1 MVAQTKMKNFIT
13 IGKFVFAF
21 LLLCSSS
28 VLAYDQQYQP
38 GDTGPNGGIITQVTV
53 TSTDGD
59 PVITTVGDQQ
69 TTTIETTFI
78 EEIIEATTNE
88 VVTTQITQVE
98 TREVSGTTTTDN
110 ILEDID
116 PTYSGDVHNYGSSD
130 SVSGT
135 MLIFGPNGGT
145 VTSQFNLNSYMT
157 EEQWQGGFNIDT
169 QADMLNCFNTQ
180 TLFRCDSNAG
190 GPADSF
196 TITITVTDG
205 NETFESIT
213 NHTIDNGPFNFESY
227 SASLTVPQ
235 NTMNSSAMATIQGY
249 GYDVGNYDLSGG
261 TRGDGQPTYLGPLM
275 KNPSITIT
283 HNLYQT
289 VIQQIEQQITNTIT
303 EYITTQLTST
313 ESDSTTI
320 TIETEET
327 TTEDTTED
335 ITNTTDTDTTNTT
348 ETETVEVTIDI
359 DTTDTDTTEDTTVE
373 DTTEDITVEDTT
385 EDITVE
391 DTTEDTTVEDTTEN
405 ITIDDAIT
413 EVDDN
418 NVEDDT
424 VTEIVDDVVETIIET
439 ITETIKDQD
448 QGHDN
453 NNNNDNNNDAGDWS
467 QPDDEI
473 IVIEDDEI
481 IIIDL
486 PVDLTDEAE
495 LDDDIVITPVE
506 EDPLTPPPPQPE
518 ITQEEID
525 NILDTIEVVVSDSVG
540 DIIEMTVDLNIDN
553 TGSVQIEIVNVN
565 MAPEVEMT
573 DIASP
578 MPQSISTEDMSADT
592 SMAPPPMELP
602 AIDNMPDMVPEMPST
617 GMNITNDID
626 MPDVSASIDMP
637 AMESAPPEMVEAIS
651 EAVTEMANLDAA
663 PIEMPVAPRPTMEPQ
678 ANNDSSTP
686 TEVEA
691 GPQPVEVEQQQEPQ
705 TTVEVESQPSEPE
718 PQQQSEP
725 QQEPEQTAESQPQ
738 QQESEPEQQT
748 AEAQPKQ
755 ETSQDS
761 NDSEP
766 QKQET
771 ASNESKNDSK
781 DTKQETSQKAESK
794 QAKTKTIEQ
803 KKEMK
808 QKIAQ
813 KILTRVLQNQNV
825 TMSQVDATRLTLMTS
840 LADTAGFSDYQSI
853 TLQDRTTWY
862 VDTQIYDLPQMV
874 DPFADILIDA
884 QNMQMDSLI
893 DSQYK
898 D

>member
-1 MVAQTKMKNFIT
+1 MKNFIT

-28 VLAYDQQYQP
+28 ALAYDQQYQP

-59 PVITTVGDQQ
+59 PVVTTVGDQQ
-69 TTTIETTFI
+69 TTTIETTYI
-78 EEIIEATTNE
+78 EEIIEATTSE

-116 PTYSGDVHNYGSSD
+116 PTYNGDVHNYGSND

-180 TLFRCDSNAG
+180 TLFQCDSNAG

-235 NTMNSSAMATIQGY
+235 NTMDSSAIATIQGY

-327 TTEDTTED
+327 TTEDTTD
-335 ITNTTDTDTTNTT
+335 TDTDTTDTTET

-359 DTTDTDTTEDTTVE
+359 DITDTDTTEDTTVE
-373 DTTEDITVEDTT
+373 DTTEDTTVDDTT
-385 EDITVE
+385 EDITI
-391 DTTEDTTVEDTTEN
+391 DNAITTEDTTVEDTTED

-413 EVDDN
+413 EVDDD

-439 ITETIKDQD
+439 ITETIEDQD

-473 IVIEDDEI
+473 IVIQDDEI

-486 PVDLTDEAE
+486 PVDLTDEPE

-525 NILDTIEVVVSDSVG
+525 NILDTIEVVVSDAVG
-540 DIIEMTVDLNIDN
+540 DIIEMTVDLNIDS
-553 TGSVQIEIVNVN
+553 TGGVQIEIVNVN

-573 DIASP
+573 DMASP

-602 AIDNMPDMVPEMPST
+602 AIDNMPDMMPEMPEMPAT
-617 GMNITNDID
+617 GVDIAPNND
-626 MPDVSASIDMP
+626 MPDINASVDMQ
-637 AMESAPPEMVEAIS
+637 AMEAAPPEMVEAIS

-678 ANNDSSTP
+678 ANNDSP
-686 TEVEA
+686 APIEVEA
-691 GPQPVEVEQQQEPQ
+691 APQPVEVEQQQEPQ

-718 PQQQSEP
+718 PQQQPEP

-755 ETSQDS
+755 ETSQNS

-794 QAKTKTIEQ
+794 QTKTKTVEQ

-840 LADTAGFSDYQSI
+840 LADTAGFSDYQSV

-874 DPFADILIDA
+874 DPFADILTGA
-884 QNMQMDSLI
+884 QNMQMNSLI

>member
-1 MVAQTKMKNFIT
+1 MKNFIT
-13 IGKFVFAF
+13 ISKFVFAF

-28 VLAYDQQYQP
+28 AIAYDQQYQP

-59 PVITTVGDQQ
+59 PVVTTVGDQQ
-69 TTTIETTFI
+69 TTTIETTYV
-78 EEIIEATTNE
+78 EEIIEATTSE

-98 TREVSGTTTTDN
+98 TREVYGTTTTDN
-110 ILEDID
+110 VLEDID

-130 SVSGT
+130 SVSDT
-135 MLIFGPNGGT
+135 LLIFGPNGGT

-157 EEQWQGGFNIDT
+157 EEQWQGGFDIDT

-180 TLFRCDSNAG
+180 TTFRCTSSTG

-196 TITITVTDG
+196 TMTITVTDG
-205 NETFESIT
+205 SETYQSVT
-213 NHTIDNGPFNFESY
+213 THTIDNGPTNFESY

-235 NTMNSSAMATIQGY
+235 NNLTSSAIATIQGY
-249 GYDVGNYDLSGG
+249 GYDVGNYDLSDG
-261 TRGDGQPTYLGPLM
+261 TRGDGQPTYLGPLI
-275 KNPSITIT
+275 KNPSVTIT

-289 VIQQIEQQITNTIT
+289 VIQQIEQQITNTVT

-335 ITNTTDTDTTNTT
+335 TTDTTDTDTDTT

-359 DTTDTDTTEDTTVE
+359 DTTDTDTTEDTTTE
-373 DTTEDITVEDTT
+373 DTTVDDTT
-385 EDITVE
+385 DTDT
-391 DTTEDTTVEDTTEN
+391 DTTEDTTTEDTTA
-405 ITIDDAIT
+405 DDAIT
-413 EVDDN
+413 TVDDDD
-418 NVEDDT
+418 VEDDT
-424 VTEIVDDVVETIIET
+424 VTETVEDVVETIIET
-439 ITETIKDQD
+439 ITETIEDQD

-453 NNNNDNNNDAGDWS
+453 NNNNDNNNNDGDWS
-467 QPDDEI
+467 EPDDEI
-473 IVIEDDEI
+473 IIV
-481 IIIDL
+481 DL
-486 PVDLTDEAE
+486 PVDLTDEEE
-495 LDDDIVITPVE
+495 LDDDIVITPIG

-525 NILDTIEVVVSDSVG
+525 NILDTIEVVVSDAVG
-540 DIIEMTVDLNIDN
+540 DIIEMTVDLNIDD
-553 TGSVQIEIVNVN
+553 TGGVQIEIVSVN
-565 MAPEVEMT
+565 MAPEVEVT
-573 DIASP
+573 DMSSP
-578 MPQSISTEDMSADT
+578 MPQPISTEDMSSDT

-602 AIDNMPDMVPEMPST
+602 AIDDMPDMMPEMPDMPAT
-617 GMNITNDID
+617 GMNIESNTD
-626 MPDVSASIDMP
+626 MPDISASVDMP

-651 EAVTEMANLDAA
+651 EAVSEMANLDVA
-663 PIEMPVAPRPTMEPQ
+663 PIE
-678 ANNDSSTP
+678 TP
-686 TEVEA
+686 TESRPAMEPTSSNDSPTSVEVESTPQQTA
-691 GPQPVEVEQQQEPQ
+691 EVEPQPEPQQTAEVQTESQTEPEPQQETVSEPEPEQQVEVEQQ
-705 TTVEVESQPSEPE
+705 SEPE
-718 PQQQSEP
+718 QASESQQS
-725 QQEPEQTAESQPQ
+725 QEPEQES
-738 QQESEPEQQT
+738 STEPEQQS
-748 AEAQPKQ
+748 EQ
-755 ETSQDS
+755 ETTQE
-761 NDSEP
+761 NNESEP

-771 ASNESKNDSK
+771 VSNESKNDSK
-781 DTKQETSQKAESK
+781 DSEQKNTQKAESK
-794 QAKTKTIEQ
+794 QTKTKTTEQ
-803 KKEMK
+803 KKQEMK

-840 LADTAGFSDYQSI
+840 LADTAGFSDYQNT
-853 TLQDRTTWY
+853 TLKDRDTWY

-874 DPFADILIDA
+874 DPFADILTDA

>member
-1 MVAQTKMKNFIT
+1 MKNFIT

-28 VLAYDQQYQP
+28 ALAYDQQYQP

-69 TTTIETTFI
+69 TTTIETTYI

-116 PTYSGDVHNYGSSD
+116 PSYSGDVHNYGSSD

-235 NTMNSSAMATIQGY
+235 NTMDSSAIATIQGY

-335 ITNTTDTDTTNTT
+335 ITNTTDADTTNTT
-348 ETETVEVTIDI
+348 ETETVEITIDI
-359 DTTDTDTTEDTTVE
+359 DTTDTDTTVE

-385 EDITVE
+385 EDPIVE
-391 DTTEDTTVEDTTEN
+391 DTTED

-413 EVDDN
+413 KVDDD

-439 ITETIKDQD
+439 ITETIEDQD

-453 NNNNDNNNDAGDWS
+453 SNSNDNNNSAGDWS
-467 QPDDEI
+467 EPEPEVTIEVESDITEITVDLPDITEDTE
-473 IVIEDDEI
+473 IVI
-481 IIIDL
+481 
-486 PVDLTDEAE
+486 VD
-495 LDDDIVITPVE
+495 IE
-506 EDPLTPPPPQPE
+506 EDPLTPPPPKPE

-573 DIASP
+573 DMASP
-578 MPQSISTEDMSADT
+578 MPQSISTEDMSTDT
-592 SMAPPPMELP
+592 SMTPPPMELP
-602 AIDNMPDMVPEMPST
+602 VIDDMPDMMPEMPEMPAT
-617 GMNITNDID
+617 GTDIASNID
-626 MPDVSASIDMP
+626 MPDINASVDMQ

-678 ANNDSSTP
+678 ANNDSP
-686 TEVEA
+686 APMEVEA
-691 GPQPVEVEQQQEPQ
+691 TPQPVEVESQQEPQ

-718 PQQQSEP
+718 PQQQPEP

-755 ETSQDS
+755 ETSQNS

-794 QAKTKTIEQ
+794 QTKTKTVEQ

-840 LADTAGFSDYQSI
+840 LADTAGFSDYQNV

>member
-1 MVAQTKMKNFIT
+1 MKNFIT

-28 VLAYDQQYQP
+28 ALAYDQQYQP

-53 TSTDGD
+53 TSTNGD
-59 PVITTVGDQQ
+59 PVVTTVGDQQ
-69 TTTIETTFI
+69 TTTIETTYI

-116 PTYSGDVHNYGSSD
+116 PSYSGDVHNYGSSD

-235 NTMNSSAMATIQGY
+235 NTMDSSAIATIQGY

-335 ITNTTDTDTTNTT
+335 ITNATDTDTTNTT
-348 ETETVEVTIDI
+348 ETETVEITIDI
-359 DTTDTDTTEDTTVE
+359 DTTDTDTTVE

-385 EDITVE
+385 EDTIVE
-391 DTTEDTTVEDTTEN
+391 DTTED

-413 EVDDN
+413 KVDDD

-439 ITETIKDQD
+439 ITETIEDQD

-453 NNNNDNNNDAGDWS
+453 SNSNDNNNSAGDWS
-467 QPDDEI
+467 EPEPEVTIEVESDITEITVDLPDITEDTE
-473 IVIEDDEI
+473 IVI
-481 IIIDL
+481 
-486 PVDLTDEAE
+486 VD
-495 LDDDIVITPVE
+495 IE
-506 EDPLTPPPPQPE
+506 EDPLTPPPPKPE

-573 DIASP
+573 DMASP
-578 MPQSISTEDMSADT
+578 MPQSISTEDMSTDT
-592 SMAPPPMELP
+592 SMTPPPMELP
-602 AIDNMPDMVPEMPST
+602 VIDDMPDMMPEMPEMPAT
-617 GMNITNDID
+617 GVNIASNID
-626 MPDVSASIDMP
+626 MPDINASVDMQ

-678 ANNDSSTP
+678 ANNDSP
-686 TEVEA
+686 APIEVEA
-691 GPQPVEVEQQQEPQ
+691 APQPVEVESQQEPQ

-718 PQQQSEP
+718 PQQQPEP

-755 ETSQDS
+755 ETSQNS

-794 QAKTKTIEQ
+794 QTKTKTVEQ

-840 LADTAGFSDYQSI
+840 LADTAGFSDYQNV

>member
-1 MVAQTKMKNFIT
+1 MKNFIT

-28 VLAYDQQYQP
+28 ALAYDQQYQP

-69 TTTIETTFI
+69 TTTIETTYI

-116 PTYSGDVHNYGSSD
+116 PTYNGDVHNYGSSD
-130 SVSGT
+130 SVSDT

-180 TLFRCDSNAG
+180 TLFQCDSNAG

-235 NTMNSSAMATIQGY
+235 NTMDSSAIATIQGY

-348 ETETVEVTIDI
+348 ETETVEITIDI
-359 DTTDTDTTEDTTVE
+359 DTTDTDTTVEDTTEDTIVE
-373 DTTEDITVEDTT
+373 DTTEDIT
-385 EDITVE
+385 
-391 DTTEDTTVEDTTEN
+391 
-405 ITIDDAIT
+405 IDDAIT
-413 EVDDN
+413 KVDDD

-439 ITETIKDQD
+439 ITETIEDQD

-453 NNNNDNNNDAGDWS
+453 NNNNNNNNDAGDWS
-467 QPDDEI
+467 QPDGEI
-473 IVIEDDEI
+473 IVIQDDEI

-486 PVDLTDEAE
+486 PVDLTDEPE

-506 EDPLTPPPPQPE
+506 EDPLTPPPPKPE

-573 DIASP
+573 DMASP
-578 MPQSISTEDMSADT
+578 MPQSISTEDMSTDT
-592 SMAPPPMELP
+592 SMTPPPMELP
-602 AIDNMPDMVPEMPST
+602 VIDDMPDMMPEMPEMPAT
-617 GMNITNDID
+617 GTDIASNID
-626 MPDVSASIDMP
+626 MPDINASVDMQ

-678 ANNDSSTP
+678 ANNDSP
-686 TEVEA
+686 APIEVEA
-691 GPQPVEVEQQQEPQ
+691 APQPVEVEQQQEPQ

-718 PQQQSEP
+718 PQQQPEP

-755 ETSQDS
+755 ETSQNS

-794 QAKTKTIEQ
+794 QTKTKTVEQ

-840 LADTAGFSDYQSI
+840 LADTAGFSDYQSV

-874 DPFADILIDA
+874 DPFADILTGA
-884 QNMQMDSLI
+884 QNMQMNSLI